1 MAVFQLMTQA
11 RYVGTLV
18 SQLSATVIELD
29 VTQDI
34 ALLFER
40 VREMTFNKTLDLT
53 AETGVYR
60 GGRLERG
67 ACHH

>member
-1 MAVFQLMTQA
+1 MTIFQLMTQA

-40 VREMTFNKTLDLT
+40 VRGISFSKKPCLT
-53 AETGVYR
+53 TETGVYR

-67 ACHH
+67 TIYH